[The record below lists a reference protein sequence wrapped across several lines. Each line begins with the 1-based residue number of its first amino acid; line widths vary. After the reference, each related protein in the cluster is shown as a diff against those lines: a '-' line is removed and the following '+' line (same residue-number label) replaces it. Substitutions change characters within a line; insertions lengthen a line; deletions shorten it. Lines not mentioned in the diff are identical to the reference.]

1 VTPEELTN
9 HPDHFQDLKE
19 REKQFLLQWI
29 SLTIKPYEKV
39 SPLSSYALKH
49 RFEHVGFYVTNGQFK
64 GAMIAAGY
72 APVDAAILNS
82 SYLIAPVVPYKKTS
96 PANDQFKLPEASV
109 EDFTREMAA
118 YKKTDEYRSG

>member
-1 VTPEELTN
+1 
-9 HPDHFQDLKE
+9 
-19 REKQFLLQWI
+19 
-29 SLTIKPYEKV
+29 
-39 SPLSSYALKH
+39 
-49 RFEHVGFYVTNGQFK
+49 
-64 GAMIAAGY
+64 MIAAGY